1 MTQAILITAYKNYH
15 HLEEIIT
22 FFDDDFEIYIHIDRK
37 SIITKQELLRLE
49 QYDIVK
55 LISQKYKV
63 NWGGFNHLRS
73 IVYLSEMA
81 LKNPQNYYFHL
92 ISGHDFPI
100 KKVSDFKKFFRN
112 TDKEFID
119 CFEVPFSGWGTTGG
133 LDRLEYYN
141 LYDLFN
147 WKIAFQKRIIK
158 KIIHWQKK
166 VGFKRKMPLNITK
179 FYGGSTWWS
188 LSRACL
194 NYVVVYSK
202 QNKNVFT
209 RFKHTFCSEEFYF
222 QTVLMNSSFKSKICI
237 DNLRYIDWSNRNG
250 NNPSVLDETDF
261 EKICH
266 SNSFFARRFEYPM
279 ALKIRNKIKNFLN

>member
-1 MTQAILITAYKNYH
+1 MKQAILITAYKNYH
-15 HLEEIIT
+15 HLEEIIA

-73 IVYLSEMA
+73 IVYLSERA
-81 LKNPQNYYFHL
+81 LKNPQNHYFHL

-100 KKVSDFKKFFRN
+100 KKVSDFKSFFRN
-112 TDKEFID
+112 TDKEYLNF
-119 CFEVPFSGWGTTGG
+119 FEVPFSGWGDSGG

-147 WKIAFQKRIIK
+147 WKIGFQKRIIK
-158 KIIHWQKK
+158 RIILWQEKIN
-166 VGFKRKMPLNITK
+166 FKRKMPLK
-179 FYGGSTWWS
+179 MQKLYGGSTWWS

-222 QTVLMNSSFKSKICI
+222 QTVLMNSSFKSKICL

-261 EKICH
+261 EKICY
-266 SNSFFARRFEYPM
+266 SNSFFARRFEYPIS
-279 ALKIRNKIKNFLN
+279 LKIRNKIKIFLN

>member
-1 MTQAILITAYKNYH
+1 MKQAILITAYKNYH
-15 HLEEIIT
+15 HLEEIIA
-22 FFDDDFEIYIHIDRK
+22 FFDDDFEIYVHIDRK
-37 SIITKQELLRLE
+37 SIITKQELLRLR
-49 QYDIVK
+49 QYDAVK

-73 IVYLSEMA
+73 ILYLSEMA

-100 KKVSDFKKFFRN
+100 KKVSYFKSFFRN
-112 TDKEFID
+112 TDKEYLNF
-119 CFEVPFSGWGTTGG
+119 FEVPFSGWGDTGG
-133 LDRLEYYN
+133 LDRLQYYN

-147 WKIAFQKRIIK
+147 FKIDFQKKIIK
-158 KIIHWQKK
+158 KLILWQEKIN
-166 VGFKRKMPLNITK
+166 FKRKMPLNIIK

-188 LSRACL
+188 LSRDCL

-266 SNSFFARRFEYPM
+266 SNSFFARRFEYPIS
-279 ALKIRNKIKNFLN
+279 LKIRNKIKFFLN